1 MKDNYFLKK
10 RDTLFILSF
19 LIISLFTTYIN
30 CAECPRDK
38 PILNSKTGNCEMT
51 YCTLE
56 EYSSQKCTISNS
68 VIKKQWINEF
78 LYETEKSSPIYSSI
92 GTSNQ
97 GDVFFESSL
106 GTPYSTKRLF
116 TLKDDGREYID
127 GIKKNIINSGN
138 NMYSKFG
145 IGAVVTIN
153 AHRCYMKLSHNE
165 SLEMYD
171 FDDKKYTFAS
181 MKEKFGY
188 EIKSEKNTLLRTNVE
203 NTFIFAYISKENY
216 LMFYLILVNFK
227 KK

>member
-1 MKDNYFLKK
+1 
-10 RDTLFILSF
+10 
-19 LIISLFTTYIN
+19 
-30 CAECPRDK
+30 
-38 PILNSKTGNCEMT
+38 MT

-56 EYSSQKCTISNS
+56 EFASQKCTISNS
-68 VIKKQWINEF
+68 VVKKQWINEF
-78 LYETEKSSPIYSSI
+78 LYETEKTSPIYSSI

-153 AHRCYMKLSHNE
+153 DHRCYMKLSHNE

-188 EIKSEKNTLLRTNVE
+188 PDSIKMCPLGDRYRFRPNGDFMLLFYCDRAKGLYLPESFTHLYSG
-203 NTFIFAYISKENY
+203 IF
-216 LMFYLILVNFK
+216 
-227 KK
+227 